1 MTDIVVVSQVSN
13 RYLCA
18 ELISD
23 QYLKMLEEEERSI
36 ININLKKYPKQ
47 IQHHVTDLKMELLV
61 KIFNDCKP

>member
-36 ININLKKYPKQ
+36 KNINLKKYPKQ

-61 KIFNDCKP
+61 KIVNDCKP

>member
-23 QYLKMLEEEERSI
+23 QYLKTLEEEERSI

-47 IQHHVTDLKMELLV
+47 VQHHVTDLKMELLV
-61 KIFNDCKP
+61 KIVHDCKP

>member
-23 QYLKMLEEEERSI
+23 QYLKMLEEEEKSI

-61 KIFNDCKP
+61 KIVNDCKL

>member
-1 MTDIVVVSQVSN
+1 MTDMVVVSQVSN

-47 IQHHVTDLKMELLV
+47 IQHHVTDLKMELFV
-61 KIFNDCKP
+61 KIVNECKL

>member
-1 MTDIVVVSQVSN
+1 MTDMVVVSQVSN

-61 KIFNDCKP
+61 KIVNDCKP

>member
-1 MTDIVVVSQVSN
+1 MTDMVVVSQVSN

-61 KIFNDCKP
+61 KIVNDCKL

>member
-61 KIFNDCKP
+61 KIVNDCKP